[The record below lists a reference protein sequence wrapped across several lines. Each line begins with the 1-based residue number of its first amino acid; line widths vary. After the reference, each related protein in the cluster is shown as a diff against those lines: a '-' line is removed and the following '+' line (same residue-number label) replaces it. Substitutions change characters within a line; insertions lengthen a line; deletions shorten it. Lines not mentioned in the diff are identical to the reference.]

1 MPNNQC
7 ETFEFIYKLCTSNV
21 HSKLSFEPYLRVMT
35 GNMRFNVRTDSEFF
49 EVIPHASTTSGPLNE
64 LCTTSP
70 RVRNFVFKLLVL
82 NKRPRVHNFFP
93 FQKLCIK
100 GQHLCNFVPYFE
112 ILHHNPTCA
121 YVRTFV
127 RVVHLTPHV
136 HNFVP
141 FLGVVHAEQPM

>member
-21 HSKLSFEPYLRVMT
+21 YWLRSKFI
-35 GNMRFNVRTDSEFF
+35 
-49 EVIPHASTTSGPLNE
+49 EVIPHASTISGPLNE

-70 RVRNFVFKLLVL
+70 HVQNFVFKLLVL
-82 NKRPRVHNFFP
+82 NKKALHTQLFFLFKSCASKENTGVTLFPISKFYTTTPHVHM
-93 FQKLCIK
+93 
-100 GQHLCNFVPYFE
+100 FV
-112 ILHHNPTCA
+112 LS
-121 YVRTFV
+121 V

-141 FLGVVHAEQPM
+141 FLGVAHSEQPM

>member
-1 MPNNQC
+1 MFVP
-7 ETFEFIYKLCTSNV
+7 F
-21 HSKLSFEPYLRVMT
+21 
-35 GNMRFNVRTDSEFF
+35 EFF

-70 RVRNFVFKLLVL
+70 RVRELRIQVASFEQKDPACTTFFLFKSCASKDNIGVTLFPISKFYTTTPHVHMFVL
-82 NKRPRVHNFFP
+82 
-93 FQKLCIK
+93 
-100 GQHLCNFVPYFE
+100 
-112 ILHHNPTCA
+112 
-121 YVRTFV
+121 FV